1 MSATEPLLRLLQV
14 TKSYAGP
21 SGGDAL
27 VILAGIDLE
36 VGEGE
41 SLAIVGPSGSGKS
54 TLLNI
59 IGTLDQVSTGSVR
72 LRGEELAART
82 DVEVAA
88 IRNRQIGFVFQ
99 AHHLL
104 PQCTVLENVLIPTL
118 ACENEV
124 LRDGAP
130 ERARRLLDRVG
141 LGSRLGHR
149 PGQLSGG
156 ERQRVAVVR
165 ALINEPRLLLA
176 DEPTGALDRSSSE
189 NLGQLLVDLNR
200 EEGVTLI
207 VVTHSLD
214 LARRMR
220 RVFELRDGRL
230 IPVAIDPPRAGGEGE
245 PWGGSH
251 VRVLPQPG
259 QG

>member
-1 MSATEPLLRLLQV
+1 MSATELLLRLHQV
-14 TKSYAGP
+14 TKSYPGP
-21 SGGDAL
+21 AGGDAL
-27 VILAGIDLE
+27 VVLAGIDLE

-82 DVEVAA
+82 EVEVAA
-88 IRNRQIGFVFQ
+88 VRNRQIGFVFQ

-130 ERARRLLDRVG
+130 DRARRLLDRVG
-141 LGSRLGHR
+141 LGARLGHR

-165 ALINEPRLLLA
+165 ALINEPPLLLA

-220 RVFELRDGRL
+220 RAFELRDGRL
-230 IPVAIDPPRAGGEGE
+230 MPAVIDPPRSGCAARAGDGLSLRALLE
-245 PWGGSH
+245 
-251 VRVLPQPG
+251 PG